1 MTQTTL
7 TRPRA
12 HESASQAKQPQTPAL
27 EVNKISKSFGKNRVL
42 TDFSMKIMPGEVMA
56 LLGPNGAGKTTALDI
71 ALGLQDADQGS
82 ASLFG
87 MSSRKAVSMGL
98 VGVVQQTDAL
108 LTEVSVRRLLN
119 LVAATMRDNQ
129 SVDEVMEAA
138 GITHLAKRKV
148 GKLSGGER
156 QRVRLAIGLL
166 PDPLL
171 LILDE
176 PTTGMDVRARSEF
189 WDFIEAQAETGRA
202 VLFATHYLTEA
213 QQYAK
218 RTLIMSED
226 RVLADEATDELR
238 RKYAGAHL
246 TIKYEGEDAVAFD
259 QMAQARGK
267 RDWSIIADAGR
278 VLVRGHDL
286 DDAARAALNLPGA
299 HNLELRQS
307 TVEEAYLKLV
317 GEHK

>member
-1 MTQTTL
+1 MTQTK

-12 HESASQAKQPQTPAL
+12 DETKLAPERVQTPAL
-27 EVNKISKSFGKNRVL
+27 EVTKISKSFGKNRVL
-42 TDFSMKIMPGEVMA
+42 NNFSMKIMPGEVMA

-71 ALGLQDADQGS
+71 ALGLQSADEGS

-108 LTEVSVRRLLN
+108 LTEVSVQRLLD
-119 LVAATMRDNQ
+119 LVATTFSDNQ
-129 SVDEVMEAA
+129 SVEEVMEAT

-189 WDFIEAQAETGRA
+189 WEFIEAQAETGRA

-218 RTLIMSED
+218 RTLIMSEG
-226 RVLADEATDELR
+226 RVLADEKTDELR
-238 RKYAGAHL
+238 RKYAGSHL
-246 TIKYEGEDAVAFD
+246 TISHDVEDDAAYEH
-259 QMAQARGK
+259 MAKARGK
-267 RDWSIIADAGR
+267 RDWMIVADAGR

-286 DDAARAALNLPGA
+286 DDAARAALQLPGA
-299 HNLELRQS
+299 RDLELRQS

-317 GEHK
+317 GEEK